1 MRFAT
6 TDDLSGIAGYEL
18 SINDGSF
25 ITQTSPATLSDLV
38 VGDYYLKVKA
48 TDKAGNAVYGLATMR
63 VYPKGT
69 LPQTAVNDKPILGT
83 KNFKT
88 QLPLLIIIGLG
99 IILIFA
105 IIRIVTR
112 KKIK

>member
-1 MRFAT
+1 
-6 TDDLSGIAGYEL
+6 
-18 SINDGSF
+18 
-25 ITQTSPATLSDLV
+25 
-38 VGDYYLKVKA
+38 
-48 TDKAGNAVYGLATMR
+48 MR